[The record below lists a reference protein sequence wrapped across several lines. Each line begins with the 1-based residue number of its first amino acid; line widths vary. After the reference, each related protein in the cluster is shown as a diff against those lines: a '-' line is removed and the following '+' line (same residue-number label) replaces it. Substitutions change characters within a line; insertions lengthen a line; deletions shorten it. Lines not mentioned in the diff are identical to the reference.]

1 MEVIDSSGER
11 RFPCP
16 QCGAKLQYAPGT
28 KEMRCGYCGNQVAI
42 AETPS
47 AAGTP
52 GAADAELDFRR
63 QLAHLEN
70 QAETAEFSHAKCDAC
85 AAEVETPP
93 NATAFACPYCG
104 ADIVATARSKRL
116 IKPQAL
122 LPFKIQ
128 RDAALEMFRKWLRSL
143 WFAPSA
149 LKQFARVDHR
159 LAGMYVPYWTYDADT
174 TTRYTGQRGD
184 DYWDTETYTENENGR
199 IVTKTRQVRRTRWT
213 YAAGVVGNSFDDLLV
228 LGSKSLPRHLADAL
242 EPWDLK
248 ALVDYADEYLSGFR
262 AESYQVSLAE
272 GFETAKGIM
281 KPKIEAT
288 VCADIGGDHQ
298 RIDTMSVSYGRI
310 TFKHVLLPL
319 WISSYLYKSK
329 TYRFL
334 VNARTGEVRGE
345 RPYSWIKITLFVLG
359 IAAAVGAVAW
369 IWARA
374 AGH

>member
-1 MEVIDSSGER
+1 MELVDSSGER

-16 QCGAKLQYAPGT
+16 QCGAKLEYAPGT
-28 KEMRCGYCGNQVAI
+28 REMTCRYCGHQVTIPTKATTDD
-42 AETPS
+42 A
-47 AAGTP
+47 P
-52 GAADAELDFRR
+52 GAAEIDFRA
-63 QLAHLEN
+63 QLSQLED
-70 QAETAEFSHAKCDAC
+70 QAETAEFTHAKCDAC
-85 AAEVETPP
+85 AAEVETPT

-159 LAGMYVPYWTYDADT
+159 LAGMYVPFWTYDADT
-174 TTRYTGQRGD
+174 STRYTGQRGD
-184 DYWDTETYTENENGR
+184 NYWETETYTETENGQV
-199 IVTKTRQVRRTRWT
+199 VTKTRQVQRTRWT
-213 YAAGVVGNSFDDLLV
+213 YASGIVANSFDDLLV
-228 LGSKSLPRHLADAL
+228 LASKSLPQNLADAL

-248 ALVDYADEYLSGFR
+248 SLVEYADEYLSGFR
-262 AESYQVSLAE
+262 AESYQVTLAE
-272 GFETAKGIM
+272 GFETAKVIM

-288 VCADIGGDHQ
+288 ICSDIGGDQQ
-298 RIDTMSVSYGRI
+298 RIDSMNVSYGRI

-359 IAAAVGAVAW
+359 IAAAVGGVVW